1 VPTPEPRPVEAFPAE
16 LGALSMTE
24 LQVLHACMCRQLDQ

>member
-1 VPTPEPRPVEAFPAE
+1 MPTPEPRPVEAFPAE

-24 LQVLHACMCRQLDQ
+24 LQVLHSCMCRQLDQ